1 MSRGASLSRPW
12 GAGLAGAL
20 ALSGTVHAQPAPL
33 PASAPEQ
40 RILVQVRADQETTLA
55 SPMTGRIVGLV
66 SGVGER
72 FAGGAVLAAFD
83 CSEQQAR
90 LRIAQAELSA
100 AGDNLEAKLR
110 LKALESASDIEVSS
124 ASAAVAKAEASLAL
138 ARYQVG
144 QCQVVAPFAGSV
156 VRAAARNHQTVT
168 TGQPLLEIISSA
180 APKLRISA
188 QSRQLMQLRMGTSLA
203 VTIEETRQTYSATV
217 TAVNTRVDPVNQSVE
232 LEARLKSF
240 SPELLPGMT
249 GTAVIDRPRLQPASR

>member
-1 MSRGASLSRPW
+1 MSSLRGFRSGGVW
-12 GAGLAGAL
+12 LAAAL
-20 ALSGTVHAQPAPL
+20 LGWTAAQAQPQPMAL
-33 PASAPEQ
+33 GAPEQ

-72 FAGGAVLAAFD
+72 FPGGAVLAAFD
-83 CSEQQAR
+83 CTEQQAR

-110 LKALESASDIEVSS
+110 LKALESASDIEIST
-124 ASAAVAKAEASLAL
+124 ASAAVAKGEASLAL
-138 ARYQVG
+138 ARHQVG

-156 VRAAARNHQTVT
+156 VRVAARNHQTVT

-188 QSRQLMQLRMGTSLA
+188 HSRHLMQLRVGMPLA
-203 VTIEETRQTYSATV
+203 VTIEETRRTYSAIV

-232 LEARLKSF
+232 LEARLRGF
-240 SPELLPGMT
+240 SPELMPGMT
-249 GTAVIDRPRLQPASR
+249 GTAVVDRGREPAERSR